1 MGIDRRGTLW
11 HLVSMNRH
19 HVTLSKP
26 LSEAIRTQVSSG
38 RFKDFSAALQ
48 EAAWNYFVGPPCPF
62 EEYKVSPDE
71 VEDSAR
77 KDLAEISRLRR
88 AGQLKPVKL

>member
-1 MGIDRRGTLW
+1 MI
-11 HLVSMNRH
+11 RH

-48 EAAWNYFVGPPCPF
+48 EAAWKYFVGPPSPF
-62 EEYKVSPDE
+62 QEYGVSPQE
-71 VEDSAR
+71 VEASAQ
-77 KDLAEISRLRR
+77 KDLAEIRKLRR
-88 AGQLKPVKL
+88 SGKLRRVQM